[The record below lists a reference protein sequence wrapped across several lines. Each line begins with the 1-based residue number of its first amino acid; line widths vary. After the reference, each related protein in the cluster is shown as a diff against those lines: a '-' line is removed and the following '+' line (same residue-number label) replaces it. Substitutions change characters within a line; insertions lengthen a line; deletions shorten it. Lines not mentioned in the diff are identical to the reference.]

1 MSKRKKRHLTIAIL
15 IVLLFLISTI
25 FLYDKD
31 KATLKREAKNIE
43 SEINQIVCDA
53 NEYIEC
59 ASMFYYD
66 ETEEIK
72 LYFSFENYGQAEDS
86 ELEGMCRVADY
97 VSKYI
102 KNNPKSFLCG
112 KKVTLGSEC
121 CDRLADIK
129 ICNFDPATNESFFS
143 SEQFNY
149 GYFDGYFYNKEDFS
163 LSKLEKFNWFEILE
177 FTDMKNDDYS
187 ILLNFSQLK
196 EIRCNSDFFTEN
208 EQDILQSKGAFI
220 SFNET

>member
-1 MSKRKKRHLTIAIL
+1 MNKRTKQFL
-15 IVLLFLISTI
+15 IVLALTLLFLILILVI
-25 FLYDKD
+25 FFND
-31 KATLKREAKNIE
+31 KAVLRHEAKNIE
-43 SEINQIVCDA
+43 SEINQTICMD
-53 NEYIEC
+53 NEYIKC
-59 ASMFYYD
+59 TCMFYY
-66 ETEEIK
+66 EESEEIK
-72 LYFSFENYGQAEDS
+72 LYFNFENYGNAEDS
-86 ELEGMCRVADY
+86 ELEGMCRVANY

-121 CDRLADIK
+121 CNRLADIK
-129 ICNFDPATNESFFS
+129 ICNFDPATNDSFFS

-177 FTDMKNDDYS
+177 FTDMTNDDYS

-196 EIRCNSDFFTEN
+196 EIRCKSDFFTGA
-208 EQDILQSKGAFI
+208 EQDILKSKNVFI
-220 SFNET
+220 SFKET